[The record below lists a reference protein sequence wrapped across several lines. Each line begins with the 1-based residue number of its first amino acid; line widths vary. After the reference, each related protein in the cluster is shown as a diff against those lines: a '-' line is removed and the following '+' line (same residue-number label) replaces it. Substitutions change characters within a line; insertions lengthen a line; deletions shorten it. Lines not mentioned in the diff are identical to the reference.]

1 MSTIIPAMF
10 TTATR
15 LGRVRNP
22 IRTLLT
28 LSCWLAALWLLGG
41 PLGCALGRP
50 TPVPPEASLPA
61 TPLPAVIE
69 VLTTPEG
76 ATIAL
81 NGTPHGTSPQRITAP
96 PGAHTVSITKEGF
109 EPVRVEVTTEPSR
122 KVTVSRSL
130 RDIASPRVDLAPPP
144 GDVRAEDGL
153 KVQAQATDNGA
164 VVRMALQ
171 VDGAAVHEVT
181 EPSLRFNVDTR
192 ALAPGL
198 HEVVVQAWDEAGN
211 QGEARAT
218 FRVVAPTAQPTATA
232 TAAATA
238 AATPTPRPGPTRSPQ
253 PTVGA
258 AAAPTQAPQPV
269 VAEWGE
275 ITIDT
280 YAYEGALYTD
290 EAGAGHPYPLLRR
303 DQVGGPRPRT
313 YRALRLRNA
322 YLELTFLPE
331 LGGRLYQARYLPT
344 GQDLLYNNRT
354 IKPTHWGPE
363 DQGWWLAVGGIEFCL
378 PVNEHGYVTAEPWDT
393 VVHPGADGSAT
404 ATMSIEERSRG
415 IQARVAVTLRPG
427 EAGFT
432 LRTTLHN
439 PQAEARSLQYWTNA
453 MLSPGT
459 HSVQPSLR
467 FYYPAHEVIVHSRG
481 DGSLPDAGGVM
492 AWPVHDGRDMSS
504 YANWRDYLGFFAP
517 NLSAP
522 YTAVYD
528 DAAALGMVRAYPP
541 EVVRGNKLFAFGP
554 GFGGTGAYTD
564 DGSQYVEMW
573 SGLSATFWEDVT
585 LAPGATV
592 AWSET
597 WYAIAGTG
605 GPSTA
610 GPEGAL
616 SVARDGA
623 TLRVG
628 IGAIGERR
636 WTLRVLQGG
645 RELTVREVAVRPDAA
660 YRDTLPL
667 DSATADPVTV
677 RVEDAQGRAIMTHT
691 S

>member
-1 MSTIIPAMF
+1 M
-10 TTATR
+10 
-15 LGRVRNP
+15 
-22 IRTLLT
+22 
-28 LSCWLAALWLLGG
+28 
-41 PLGCALGRP
+41 
-50 TPVPPEASLPA
+50 
-61 TPLPAVIE
+61 
-69 VLTTPEG
+69 
-76 ATIAL
+76 
-81 NGTPHGTSPQRITAP
+81 
-96 PGAHTVSITKEGF
+96 
-109 EPVRVEVTTEPSR
+109 
-122 KVTVSRSL
+122 
-130 RDIASPRVDLAPPP
+130 
-144 GDVRAEDGL
+144 
-153 KVQAQATDNGA
+153 
-164 VVRMALQ
+164 
-171 VDGAAVHEVT
+171 
-181 EPSLRFNVDTR
+181 
-192 ALAPGL
+192 
-198 HEVVVQAWDEAGN
+198 QAWTRPGN
-211 QGEARAT
+211 QGEASDVPCRGADG
-218 FRVVAPTAQPTATA
+218 TAHGNGYRGGQP
-232 TAAATA
+232 
-238 AATPTPRPGPTRSPQ
+238 PRRRRPGRGLRGPLNPRLAPRRAHT
-253 PTVGA
+253 GA
-258 AAAPTQAPQPV
+258 AARGRRV
-269 VAEWGE
+269 GE

-280 YAYEGALYTD
+280 YAYEDALYTD

-363 DQGWWLAVGGIEFCL
+363 DQGWWLAVGGSEFCL
-378 PVNEHGYVTAEPWDT
+378 PVNEHGYVTRSRGIRWCIRR
-393 VVHPGADGSAT
+393 DGSAT
-404 ATMSIEERSRG
+404 ATMSIEVRSRH
-415 IQARVAVTLRPG
+415 PG
-427 EAGFT
+427 A
-432 LRTTLHN
+432 
-439 PQAEARSLQYWTNA
+439 
-453 MLSPGT
+453 
-459 HSVQPSLR
+459 
-467 FYYPAHEVIVHSRG
+467 SRG
-481 DGSLPDAGGVM
+481 DPPPGRGGVH
-492 AWPVHDGRDMSS
+492 ATDDAPQPPGRGALPPVLDERHALAGYAQRPAVAALLLPGARGDRAQPRRRLAARRRWGDGVAGARRPRHEQLCQL
-504 YANWRDYLGFFAP
+504 ARLPGVLAP

-645 RELTVREVAVRPDAA
+645 RELRRWP
-660 YRDTLPL
+660 RLMRLP
-667 DSATADPVTV
+667 
-677 RVEDAQGRAIMTHT
+677 
-691 S
+691 